1 MSTSSP
7 TRSTSS
13 PSAATVVL
21 ALGSNLGDRAWN
33 LRRALHALRPVV
45 NIVRVSTIHESA
57 AVDAPEG
64 SPPFLNLVL
73 IGTTALSPASLIAEI
88 LAIEKQL
95 GRVRRRVRNE
105 PRLIDIDL
113 ILHGATRMR
122 TRALTLPHPR
132 AREREFVIGPL
143 REISSS
149 VYPEPQ
155 RGISG
160 AVAMLTLRGVTR
172 DPSLR
177 SG

>member
-13 PSAATVVL
+13 TRPVVL

-33 LRRALHALRPVV
+33 LRRALHALRSVV
-45 NIVRVSTIHESA
+45 NIVRVSAVHESA

-73 IGTTALSPASLIAEI
+73 IGMTALSPTFLLSEL
-88 LAIEKQL
+88 LAIEKRL
-95 GRVRRRVRNE
+95 GRVRQGVRNE
-105 PRLIDIDL
+105 PRIIDIDL

-132 AREREFVIGPL
+132 AHERQFVMEPL
-143 REISSS
+143 REISS
-149 VYPEPQ
+149 
-155 RGISG
+155 
-160 AVAMLTLRGVTR
+160 LTWT
-172 DPSLR
+172 
-177 SG
+177 

>member
-13 PSAATVVL
+13 TSTVVL

-33 LRRALHALRPVV
+33 LRRALHALRSVV
-45 NIVRVSTIHESA
+45 NIVRVSAIHESA

-73 IGTTALSPASLIAEI
+73 IGTTAFSPATLLAEV
-88 LAIEKQL
+88 LAIEKRL
-95 GRVRRRVRNE
+95 GRVRRGVRNE

-132 AREREFVIGPL
+132 AHEREFVMGPL
-143 REISSS
+143 REISRANS
-149 VYPEPQ
+149 VPSP
-155 RGISG
+155 
-160 AVAMLTLRGVTR
+160 LRG
-172 DPSLR
+172 D
-177 SG
+177 G